1 MVTMGIF
8 FLKII
13 CFVILSFHFICAF
26 NVLFYIFL
34 CSIVIIICIIKR
46 AAAVVDAGV
55 LMFYKAMCA
64 LEFKWTFHFF
74 GNLPSKR
81 LKTLGFTVDMKAF
94 DTATAICWFGDTK
107 KNIDCVCV
115 NGICMSIIIC
125 SNITIHLVFIHINT
139 KYIIN
144 VDVTTLQFIFTVLL
158 WKWIFSSAC
167 LSEESK
173 KKTKNY
179 YYV

>member
-94 DTATAICWFGDTK
+94 DTATVICWFGDTK
-107 KNIDCVCV
+107 KKHWLRVRKWYLYVYHN
-115 NGICMSIIIC
+115 MFKYYHSFSIY
-125 SNITIHLVFIHINT
+125 TY
-139 KYIIN
+139 KY
-144 VDVTTLQFIFTVLL
+144 
-158 WKWIFSSAC
+158 
-167 LSEESK
+167 
-173 KKTKNY
+173 
-179 YYV
+179 